1 MLARLIC
8 MLISTL
14 SFSDFASAQ
23 SPWSVI
29 EDFGG
34 AIPLNKGWVGP
45 LDYPAHALEKG
56 LQGNVVVSFDINS
69 TGRAEN
75 CVVETSSGISELD
88 RVPCPLIERRARF
101 KALERNGM
109 AAATKG
115 RFSVAFWLPK

>member
-1 MLARLIC
+1 MLALLIR
-8 MLISTL
+8 MLMGTL
-14 SFSDFASAQ
+14 FFIGSASAQ
-23 SPWSVI
+23 SPWPVI

-75 CVVETSSGISELD
+75 CVVEASSGIPELD
-88 RVPCPLIERRARF
+88 RVPCPLIEKRARF

-109 AAATKG
+109 AAVTKA
-115 RFSVAFWLPK
+115 RFSVAFWLPQ